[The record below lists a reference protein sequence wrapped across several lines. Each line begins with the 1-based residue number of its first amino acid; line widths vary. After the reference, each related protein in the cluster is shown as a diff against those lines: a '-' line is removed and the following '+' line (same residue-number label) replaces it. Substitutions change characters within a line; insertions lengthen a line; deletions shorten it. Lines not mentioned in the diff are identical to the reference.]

1 MSTGKRPGN
10 EGKKPVGRHK
20 KFDPDAALAAALD
33 VFRRQGFEGASLT
46 DLTNAMG
53 IQRPSLYAAFGS
65 KEELFQKALERYRAE
80 CPVFGAAVLAE
91 TSARGV
97 AERLLHGAADQ
108 QTDASNPPGC
118 LITLGA
124 VLCSDEHSS
133 VRQLLADARQKTQE
147 ALQCRFERALAEGE
161 LPVEADPASLARY
174 LMAVVHGMAVM
185 AASGASRNALR
196 DVATFA
202 LRAWPTT
209 AHSRV
214 ALNAET

>member
-1 MSTGKRPGN
+1 M
-10 EGKKPVGRHK
+10 GRHK
-20 KFDPDAALAAALD
+20 KFDPDIALAAALD

-65 KEELFQKALERYRAE
+65 KEELFRKALERYRSE
-80 CPVFGAAVLAE
+80 CPVFGATALAE

-97 AERLLHGAADQ
+97 AEQLLYSAADQ
-108 QTDASNPPGC
+108 PAEGSQSPGC

-124 VLCSDEHSS
+124 LLCSDEHVS
-133 VRQLLADARQKTQE
+133 VRQLLADTRRKTQE
-147 ALQCRFERALAEGE
+147 ALQLRFDLAVTEGE
-161 LPVEADPASLARY
+161 LPADADTGSLARY

-185 AASGASRNALR
+185 AASGATRSALH

-209 AHSRV
+209 SGCS
-214 ALNAET
+214 

>member
-1 MSTGKRPGN
+1 M
-10 EGKKPVGRHK
+10 GRHK
-20 KFDPDAALAAALD
+20 QFDPDAALAAALD

-65 KEELFQKALERYRAE
+65 KEELFQKALERYRE
-80 CPVFGAAVLAE
+80 QCPVFGASICAQ
-91 TSARGV
+91 TSARSV
-97 AERLLHGAADQ
+97 AERLLYGAADQ
-108 QTDASNPPGC
+108 QTDDANPPGC

-133 VRQLLADARQKTQE
+133 VRQLLADARQETQE
-147 ALQCRFERALAEGE
+147 ALQSRFERARAEGE
-161 LPVEADPASLARY
+161 LTIDADPASLARY

-185 AASGASRNALR
+185 AASGASRAALR

-202 LRAWPTT
+202 LRAWPTN
-209 AHSRV
+209 APSHV
-214 ALNAET
+214 GMEAETSPA